1 MKPSDLMSYA
11 TVASQGYYNFVS
23 DRGRKK
29 VTQNTLWLQVSKVSQ
44 GQMHIEHVTGGGE
57 KHKERDFRES
67 TFTHSEG
74 KKKALTRMTSITKK
88 HQWHIVGFPLESPE
102 KIRLYL
108 LCSITNKSSLGFC

>member
-29 VTQNTLWLQVSKVSQ
+29 VTQNTLWLQVSRVSQ

-88 HQWHIVGFPLESPE
+88 TPMAHS
-102 KIRLYL
+102 RLSFGKPRENSFISVMFNYQ
-108 LCSITNKSSLGFC
+108 

>member
-29 VTQNTLWLQVSKVSQ
+29 VTQNTLWLQVSRVSQ

-67 TFTHSEG
+67 TFAHSEG
-74 KKKALTRMTSITKK
+74 KKKALTRMTSITRKQPMALHEFTLTSNLIANNK
-88 HQWHIVGFPLESPE
+88 HIKQ
-102 KIRLYL
+102 
-108 LCSITNKSSLGFC
+108 